1 MFFVSGLG
9 MILYVNGQSIRVA
22 DDNDINDDVPGW
34 FALEFAGAFLAILFW
49 VSAALRAGRLICIKY
64 KHYNYSL
71 QCVDEC
77 VLYIMIL
84 SDSGHGSLVLLR
96 HRGDFQEGLNVLQ
109 SISPGHI
116 SPPSSYSF

>member
-22 DDNDINDDVPGW
+22 DENDINDDVPGW

-49 VSAALRAGRLICIKY
+49 VSAALRAGRLICLKC
-64 KHYNYSL
+64 KHLNLYNYTL

-77 VLYIMIL
+77 VLYI
-84 SDSGHGSLVLLR
+84 SLQTPVMVLWFFYDIEVTFR
-96 HRGDFQEGLNVLQ
+96 KA
-109 SISPGHI
+109 
-116 SPPSSYSF
+116 